1 MIHCQWMFIRA
12 RNASDRPAQIRSQE
26 VMDRPL
32 PPAYAGANGFL
43 LYVLAESYPF
53 LSVLGVEGSRQVAY
67 GVQSTLVAF
76 EEHLLGVFTEET
88 AHAAVYGLLFSSSQ
102 VRTEDAVNLCNQ
114 LAVYVGS
121 IGGDD
126 CLDVLTLAGGQVSTY
141 SQEK

>member
-1 MIHCQWMFIRA
+1 
-12 RNASDRPAQIRSQE
+12 
-26 VMDRPL
+26 MDRPL

-88 AHAAVYGLLFSSSQ
+88 AHAAVHGLLFSSSQ
-102 VRTEDAVNLCNQ
+102 IGTEDSVTLLNQ
-114 LAVYVGS
+114 PTVDVGA
-121 IGGDD
+121 IRGDN
-126 CLDVLTLAGGQVSTY
+126 CLDVLALAGGLGKYILTGVVNPGRPG
-141 SQEK
+141 